1 MSVLQWITWMICVAQ
16 ALQFANSVLV
26 RFLVVSVAQH
36 HLGVC

>member
-1 MSVLQWITWMICVAQ
+1 MAQ

-26 RFLVVSVAQH
+26 RYPVVSVAQQH